1 MVSTQQAK
9 VEMPVARWVDFFG
22 GFIERH
28 RKLWVS
34 LGRLETRF
42 VSEKIKDVAI
52 TRPIYI
58 CGLARAGSTILLEVL
73 ASHEATVSHCY
84 KDFPPVYTPYWWNKY
99 LDLVPKREEI
109 PLERAHKDR
118 ILINWDS
125 PEAMEEILWMTFF
138 PQSHDPEISSV
149 LTEFVDNPDFESFYR
164 DHIKKLL
171 VVGGG
176 QRYLAKGNYN
186 ITRMDYLLKL
196 FPDVRFVVPVR
207 EPCAHVAS
215 LLKQHSLFCR
225 GEEENPRALEY
236 MRRVGHFEFG
246 LDRRPVN
253 TGDHNQVKEV
263 LRFWEEGRGAQGY
276 AKQWS
281 AVYGFLA
288 DRLEENKALREATLV
303 IRYEDLCADSE
314 TVLQK
319 LFDYVELFDAEEVIT
334 RYAGQISLPTY
345 YKPNLSEE
353 EKSVILRE
361 TAGAANRFEYP

>member
-1 MVSTQQAK
+1 MVSTQQEK

-42 VSEKIKDVAI
+42 VSERIKDVAI
-52 TRPIYI
+52 KRPIYI
-58 CGLARAGSTILLEVL
+58 CGLARAGSTILLEAL
-73 ASHEATVSHCY
+73 AAHEATVSHCY
-84 KDFPPVYTPYWWNKY
+84 KDFPPIYTPYWWNRY

-109 PLERAHKDR
+109 PVERVHKDR
-118 ILINWDS
+118 ILINSDS

-138 PQSHDPEISSV
+138 PQSHDPDMSSV
-149 LTEFVDNPDFESFYR
+149 LAGFIDNPDFELFYR

-171 VVGGG
+171 VVRKG

-196 FPDVRFVVPVR
+196 FPDARFVVPVR
-207 EPCAHVAS
+207 EPCAQVAS
-215 LLKQHSLFCR
+215 LLKQHSLFCK
-225 GEEENPRALEY
+225 GQEQNPPALEH

-246 LDRRPVN
+246 KDRRPIN
-253 TGDHNQVKEV
+253 TGDHNEAMET
-263 LRFWEEGRGAQGY
+263 LRFWKEGREAQGY

-288 DRLEENKALREATLV
+288 NRLEKNKALREVTLV
-303 IRYEDLCADSE
+303 VRYEDLCADSE
-314 TVLQK
+314 TILQK
-319 LFDYVELFDAEEVIT
+319 LFDHVELFDAEEVIA
-334 RYAGQISLPTY
+334 RYAPQISLPTY
-345 YKPNLSEE
+345 YKPNLTEE
-353 EKSVILRE
+353 EKTGILRE
-361 TAGAANRFEYP
+361 TAAAAARFGYP